1 MLLRGR
7 TVAAALI
14 GCAALAACSS
24 GGPDGGSG
32 AGSPPPSSP
41 AAGATKARLTPGAPG
56 PSARPSPASPAASAP
71 KPPRPGD
78 VSLTDLDT
86 RNFTYAGGCGFE
98 IPAAPVRLV
107 NGRQADRTPGF
118 DGRSS
123 RAEWTSSR
131 QITLVGEQY
140 LLVELTCT
148 VGHDKIVGAHLI
160 GAAGRRPGDLGIV
173 AAGSKINISERH
185 DQLGVHVDY
194 RTITDKAGRS
204 TGSSSYKITVAGLT
218 PVRLY
223 AGHKPGDVD
232 PAIDRLPAHGYDAG
246 LVGVSG
252 YVDSPSETSWV
263 VGLLDQPDRVLT
275 AESLGGGYGSGICW
289 KPTVHTQAGETI
301 GHQHLAYNNRHS
313 NDPRHGGTGTS
324 IALAA
329 PSKAAVGVRGTVAF
343 PIKKNTP
350 GLLIPANGV
359 VPALA
364 TATTATAANG
374 QGDALVT
381 SKAPADA
388 YLDIDRFGAASGSEY
403 PLPVGA
409 FATPDG
415 KIAMTGAWYNAP
427 VKRSQAAF
435 GMRPI
440 VNPDDLGES
449 TC

>member
-7 TVAAALI
+7 TIAVALI
-14 GCAALAACSS
+14 SCAALAACSS
-24 GGPDGGSG
+24 GASGGG
-32 AGSPPPSSP
+32 AGTDSPPPTSP

-56 PSARPSPASPAASAP
+56 SAASPSAGSPAASAP

-86 RNFTYAGGCGFE
+86 KNFTYDGGCGFE

-107 NGRQADRTPGF
+107 NGRQADKTPGF

-123 RAEWTSSR
+123 RAEWASSKE
-131 QITLVGEQY
+131 ISLGGTQY

-160 GAAGRRPGDLGIV
+160 GNAGQRPSDLGIV
-173 AAGSKINISERH
+173 AAGSKINISESH

-194 RTITDKAGRS
+194 RRITDKAAHP
-204 TGSSSYKITVAGLT
+204 TGASSYKITMAGLT

-223 AGHKPGDVD
+223 SGDKPGDVG
-232 PAIDRLPAHGYDAG
+232 PAIAKLPAHGYDAG

-263 VGLLDQPDRVLT
+263 VGLLDERDRALT

-301 GHQHLAYNNRHS
+301 GHQHLAYNSRH
-313 NDPRHGGTGTS
+313 DGTGTS
-324 IALAA
+324 IDLAT
-329 PSKAAVGVRGTVAF
+329 PSKAAVGVRGNVAF
-343 PIKKNTP
+343 PIKKDTP

-364 TATTATAANG
+364 TATTGTAANG
-374 QGDALVT
+374 QGDALVIT
-381 SKAPADA
+381 KAPADA
-388 YLDIDRFGAASGSEY
+388 YLDVDRFGAASGSEY
-403 PLPVGA
+403 RLPIGA

-427 VKRSQAAF
+427 VKASSAAF

-440 VNPDDLGES
+440 VNPADLGEK